1 MRVLIIED
9 NVELGAEVATG
20 LRTGGFA
27 VDLAL
32 DLADADLKVS
42 VNRYDCLVVD
52 RNLPDGDGAELIESK
67 RADGVHTPALIL
79 TARDAIADRLD
90 GFTAGADDYLVK
102 PFAMA
107 ELVARVRALCRRT
120 DEIRP
125 TVLEL
130 GDLTLDLAR
139 RRVSRDG
146 VLLILS
152 AKEFAVLELLA
163 IRATQVVSRS
173 DLIECCWDEMAE
185 PESNVVDAVM
195 ARLRRRLGPPPL
207 IASIRGVGFQL
218 IPSGA

>member
-1 MRVLIIED
+1 MRVLVVED
-9 NVELGAEVATG
+9 NVELGAEGITG
-20 LRTGGFA
+20 LRTGGVPA
-27 VDLAL
+27 RVGVGP
-32 DLADADLKVS
+32 ADADLKVS

-52 RNLPDGDGAELIESK
+52 RNLPDGDGAELIERK
-67 RADGVHTPALIL
+67 RADGLHTPALIL

-125 TVLEL
+125 TVIEL
-130 GDLTLDLAR
+130 GDLTIDLAR

-146 VLLILS
+146 VLLTLS
-152 AKEFAVLELLA
+152 VKEFAVLELLA

-173 DLIECCWDEMAE
+173 DLIECCWDE
-185 PESNVVDAVM
+185 
-195 ARLRRRLGPPPL
+195 
-207 IASIRGVGFQL
+207 
-218 IPSGA
+218 